1 MKQSFLARRSRF
13 WGLPNGLLIL
23 MMVFFLVPFGL
34 RGARYSLEQMENKIS
49 DWLPSD
55 FDETKQLEWFG
66 EHFLGEQFV
75 VLTWEGCTEEDPSF
89 RLLVEKLKAEVSPDP
104 RHSKEPVVLDGQGL
118 SAEKRQERL
127 RARKLGDKLG
137 LDVAAS
143 DFRGWANQDEKWLQ
157 GSDNGWYYL
166 TPEGEL
172 YRWNGKSNLF
182 GFLGRAGRNAA

>member
-89 RLLVEKLKAEVSPDP
+89 RLLVKKLKAEVSPDP
-104 RHSKEPVVLDGQGL
+104 RHAKEPVLLDGQGL
-118 SAEKRQERL
+118 SAAKREERL

-143 DFRGWANQDEKWLQ
+143 DFRGWAAQDEKWL
-157 GSDNGWYYL
+157 
-166 TPEGEL
+166 
-172 YRWNGKSNLF
+172 
-182 GFLGRAGRNAA
+182 